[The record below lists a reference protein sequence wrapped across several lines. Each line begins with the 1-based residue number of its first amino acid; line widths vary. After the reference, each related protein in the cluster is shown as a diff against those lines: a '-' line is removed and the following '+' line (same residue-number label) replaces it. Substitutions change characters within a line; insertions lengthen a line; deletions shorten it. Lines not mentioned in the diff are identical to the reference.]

1 MSIFKMSNPAYKIW
15 ELKNIEATNVHD
27 STVKKE
33 KIMEKSEFL
42 EMTPT
47 EFIQKTNIEPL
58 YYENIRPYLDMLSF
72 QQVLVP
78 SIHGGYWRRAIE
90 GEKFKDFSGDIDMF
104 FCNTFK
110 DTIPL
115 DRKRVA
121 QFFYNQFNDEN
132 FVVSH
137 FDDTKNTLVKLKN
150 FCGID
155 TTAQIMGSYFGFGGK
170 SRKNANTNGLA
181 SMDSY
186 VNMIAYDF
194 YSDLFYVHKDT
205 LECIKN
211 KHYKVNPYASRSN
224 RIFTINM
231 IPRIIKF
238 TKMGY
243 ELTEDDVNL
252 AYKHIQDNINK
263 EDSYKTN
270 TVDIIEHKKEDIL
283 F

>member
-1 MSIFKMSNPAYKIW
+1 MLTAPAKNSLFNNI
-15 ELKNIEATNVHD
+15 LKVVNNDCDNSET
-27 STVKKE
+27 KKE
-33 KIMEKSEFL
+33 QMNKDDFI
-42 EMTPT
+42 EMVPT
-47 EFIQKTNIEPL
+47 DFIKMTNIDPL
-58 YYENIRPYLDMLSF
+58 YYESIRPYLDMLSF

-90 GEKFKDFSGDIDMF
+90 GEKFKDFAGDIDMF
-104 FCNTFK
+104 ICNEFNSTLH
-110 DTIPL
+110 IN
-115 DRKRVA
+115 RKVVA
-121 QFFYNQFNDEN
+121 QFFYNQFNDEK
-132 FVVSH
+132 FVVNN

-155 TTAQIMGSYFGFGGK
+155 TTVQIMGSYFGFGGE
-170 SRKNANTNGLA
+170 SRKNANTNGLS

-194 YSDLFYVHKDT
+194 YSDLFYVHKYT

-211 KHYKVNPYASRSN
+211 KHYKVNPHASRSN

-252 AYKHIQDNINK
+252 SYKHIQDNINK

-270 TVDIIEHKKEDIL
+270 TVDISEHKKEDIL